1 MPGKP
6 PLPVSERREVVTHW
20 LLCRPNQSATARAV
34 GYDESSIR
42 NWREEEWFTE
52 LERELLESIE
62 SETKARSRAIVKAGQ
77 EAALDRLENGE
88 RKWDSERG
96 ELIAEP
102 VRAKDAAI
110 IAGIWHDKLRIME
123 SKPTKIILDQ
133 SLSAVMEQFKRL
145 STAYRAGAIEGE
157 LSPQSALEQG
167 ESGQN
172 PRG

>member
-1 MPGKP
+1 MPA
-6 PLPVSERREVVTHW
+6 PLPVSRRREVVAAW
-20 LLCRPNQSATARAV
+20 LVARPNHSAAARIV
-34 GYDESSIR
+34 GCHDVSIA
-42 NWREEEWFTE
+42 NWRETEWFQE
-52 LERELLESIE
+52 LEHELLESIE
-62 SETKARSRAIVKAGQ
+62 SESKARARAIVKAGQ
-77 EAALDRLENGE
+77 EAALDRLERGE
-88 RKWDSERG
+88 QKWDSERG
-96 ELIAEP
+96 ELISEP